1 MGARVANLPADIK
14 TVTFRAEYKCLC
26 PPGYEL
32 EMGSFSNITS
42 CTPCI
47 NGFYRAAGMPAC
59 AACPFG
65 TYENGARTQCLA
77 CPAGTFNNGTATY
90 YNATANILG
99 CQTCPVLH
107 VSTAGSSYCYPCDKL
122 DPRTGSY
129 FSTGG
134 GPNTYASDSTTCTSC
149 VDHLYTNRTASST
162 SLGCVR
168 CEKGYYRFQNMTDCA
183 RAPPGMH
190 VNEEFYSLNVY
201 PDITNGTIRRRSLL
215 YLVGN
220 MRRYLQQQQQ
230 QNDSNPTS
238 AFPLPAQL
246 LSCAP
251 GTYASAFASTTC
263 LSRPKGSFQPEA
275 DQARCIACPTGFTT
289 RDFGMTNATSCPP
302 LLLDNFEYPANLTCL
317 ELLAEYSDVADIVL
331 IGDGLCNRGPLNTPN
346 CFYDG
351 GDFASRPASQAARC
365 PC

>member
-65 TYENGARTQCLA
+65 TYENGARTQCRA

-99 CQTCPVLH
+99 WQTCPVLH

-190 VNEEFYSLNVY
+190 VNEEFDSFNVY
-201 PDITNGTIRRRSLL
+201 PDITKRHH
-215 YLVGN
+215 
-220 MRRYLQQQQQ
+220 
-230 QNDSNPTS
+230 PT
-238 AFPLPAQL
+238 ALPAVLGGQHAAVL
-246 LSCAP
+246 AATAAAERFQPYQRFSPP
-251 GTYASAFASTTC
+251 GSAAFLRPGHVRLCLCVDDVFVPPQGFLPAGGGPGSLHC
-263 LSRPKGSFQPEA
+263 LSHRLYDAGLWD
-275 DQARCIACPTGFTT
+275 DQRHV
-289 RDFGMTNATSCPP
+289 
-302 LLLDNFEYPANLTCL
+302 LPA
-317 ELLAEYSDVADIVL
+317 
-331 IGDGLCNRGPLNTPN
+331 P
-346 CFYDG
+346 
-351 GDFASRPASQAARC
+351 AARQF
-365 PC
+365 